1 MSLLSNCVIVALI
14 SDKFG
19 IHFPIYY
26 TNLGNIICFFT
37 FTGGFISCTAIIFSG
52 YGFTPALESLCP
64 TYVTLSLRNSHF
76 SGFNFKLTFL
86 NLSNTCHR
94 RLSCYCQSLPQI
106 RISSMMVSHPSMF
119 LTMSEIAG
127 RHPRQI

>member
-1 MSLLSNCVIVALI
+1 MSLLSNCVIGALI

-19 IHFPIYY
+19 INFPIYY
-26 TNLGNIICFFT
+26 TNLGNINCFFT
-37 FTGGFISCTAIIFSG
+37 FPGGFISCTALIFSG
-52 YGFTPALESLCP
+52 SGFTPALESSYP

-76 SGFNFKLTFL
+76 SGFSFKLNFL

-94 RLSCYCQSLPQI
+94 RLSWCCQSLPQI
-106 RISSMMVSHPSMF
+106 RISMMASHPSMF